1 VPYFPMANRGPSVV
15 RGQRV
20 DYRSMA
26 RGSDLPDP
34 FAEQPVR
41 RSAGLVAVSSLIVF
55 APILVDGPL
64 GTTILLSGGWLGLT
78 GLVMGIPILAW
89 SLLEEGWC
97 ILQRRLHPPVE
108 SLDLSPRVA
117 HVLRRHGYD
126 AIRDVDLASDDAL
139 MCLSNMDARGL
150 REIRRAIGLWKYQRW
165 QERGFPMPGP
175 G

>member
-1 VPYFPMANRGPSVV
+1 MPYFPMTNGRTSGV
-15 RGQRV
+15 RRQLA
-20 DYRSMA
+20 DHRSMA
-26 RGSDLPDP
+26 RGSELPDP

-55 APILVDGPL
+55 APMLVDGPV
-64 GTTILLSGGWLGLT
+64 GTTILLSAGWLALT
-78 GLVMGIPILAW
+78 GLVMGIPILVW

-108 SLDLSPRVA
+108 SLDLSPRVV
-117 HVLRRHGYD
+117 HVLRRHGFD
-126 AIRDVDLASDDAL
+126 AIRDVDMASDDAL

-150 REIRRAIGLWKYQRW
+150 REIRRAIGLWKYRRW
-165 QERGFPMPGP
+165 QERGFPIPGP